1 MSGFVRVA
9 SAIPEIKV
17 GNCQYNANKI
27 ISQIKESAKK
37 KASVVLFP
45 ELVLTG
51 CTCGKLFHNKKLLD
65 EAQMAIYHIAEETE
79 DDNIISLVGM
89 PLLCSA
95 KVYNTVAVIYKGEIY
110 AFISKPKVN
119 KENDKWFSP
128 LIHDEIIYAESMDIR
143 VTDNCVFCCN
153 DFKFSVM
160 FDNIFL
166 SSDEMRDYVNSG
178 AEIVFNLAA
187 FQTTAGLRKKTETE
201 LACISKEMQ
210 CGVVFASG
218 AVGESTTDAVY
229 DGTGYI
235 FDNGE
240 LLAKTESFS
249 QKSQIIYSEI
259 CIDAIN
265 GARINSKDVAINELQ
280 YISLEMVSP
289 EIKKLNR
296 KINTCPFLPCVED
309 IDERCEEILN
319 IQATGL
325 AKRFLHTHS
334 KTLVIGVSGG
344 LDSTLALLVCAHTF
358 DMLKL
363 DRKDII
369 GITMP
374 GFGTTDR
381 TYNNALEMMKSL
393 GITQKEISIKDAC
406 IQHFKDIEYP
416 ENTFDV
422 TYENSQAR
430 ERTQILMDYANKV
443 GGIVVGTG
451 DLSELALGWATYNG
465 DHMSMYGVNADV
477 PKTVVRKVVRW
488 YAEKTKDKT
497 LAQTLINVVET
508 PVSPELLPSKN
519 GKINQKTE
527 DLVGPYE
534 LHDFFIY
541 YMLKYGLS
549 PESIK
554 MLACN
559 AFAGIF
565 DEATIEKWLRTFL
578 RRFFNQQFKRSCMP
592 DGPKVFDISLS
603 PRGDWQMPSDM
614 DNDMWINMDWLL

>member
-1 MSGFVRVA
+1 
-9 SAIPEIKV
+9 
-17 GNCQYNANKI
+17 
-27 ISQIKESAKK
+27 
-37 KASVVLFP
+37 
-45 ELVLTG
+45 
-51 CTCGKLFHNKKLLD
+51 
-65 EAQMAIYHIAEETE
+65 
-79 DDNIISLVGM
+79 M